1 MAALKLVRV
10 LPTTME
16 TTTAT
21 GGRRGFPA
29 MSDTLDIDVRHLRVG
44 LHVQLDLGWMA
55 HPFPLNSFRLA
66 TAEQIDTL
74 RGLGLSKVRVLRS
87 RSLPTALQALAEAG
101 VIEAESAPAAPAPVP
116 TQAAAPVDAELAA
129 AEQERQRRRAQAAAE
144 QECLATAERAYAEA
158 GRGLR
163 RCFELVRH
171 QPQAAREQ
179 CEAQVR
185 DYLDMVLGAQEMAIR
200 LLGEGAGDRA
210 SMHAINVTVIS
221 LLLGKAM
228 GLPEEAMQ
236 ELGVGAMLH
245 DVGKLD
251 LPERVRWL
259 DPTTAL
265 VPVHERQY
273 YQEHV
278 ALGVVIGKQMTLTPG
293 AMLVLAQHHELNDG
307 SGFPL
312 KLSGERISLPA
323 RIVALV
329 NRYDNLCNPASPA
342 HAYTPHEAL
351 SLMYAQ
357 MKPQFDTAVF
367 AAFVRM
373 MGVYPP
379 GSVVQLSDERYA
391 LVTTVNSSRPLKPRV
406 LVHEPRAGRDT
417 AISVDLESTPGLGIR
432 RSLKPQHLPRSALD
446 VLSPRPRVCYFF
458 ERARELELT
467 TASDA
472 KLRKEAA

>member
-1 MAALKLVRV
+1 
-10 LPTTME
+10 
-16 TTTAT
+16 
-21 GGRRGFPA
+21 
-29 MSDTLDIDVRHLRVG
+29 MSETLDIEVRHLRVG

-55 HPFPLNSFRLA
+55 HPFPLNSFRLGS
-66 TAEQIDTL
+66 TEQIETL
-74 RGLGLSKVRVLRS
+74 RGLGLARVRVVPS
-87 RSLPTALQALAEAG
+87 RSLPAALQALVDAG
-101 VIEAESAPAAPAPVP
+101 VIEADDAPEHVTRARTAVATTPPADP
-116 TQAAAPVDAELAA
+116 ALDAL
-129 AEQERQRRRAQAAAE
+129 EQERQRRRAQAAAE
-144 QECLATAERAYAEA
+144 QDCLATAERAYAEA

-163 RCFELVRH
+163 RCFELVRS
-171 QPQAAREQ
+171 QPHAAREQ

-185 DYLDMVLGAQEMAIR
+185 DYLDLVLGAQEMAIR

-228 GLPEEAMQ
+228 GLPDETMQ

-278 ALGVVIGKQMTLTPG
+278 ALGVVIGKQMTLSPG
-293 AMLVLAQHHELNDG
+293 AMLVLAQHHELSDG

-312 KLSGERISLPA
+312 KLGGERISLPA

-357 MKPQFDTAVF
+357 MKPQFDSAVF

-379 GSVVQLSDERYA
+379 GSVVQLSDDRYA

-406 LVHEPRAGRDT
+406 LVHEPRAGRDVALT
-417 AISVDLESTPGLGIR
+417 VDLESTPGLSIR
-432 RSLKPQHLPRSALD
+432 RSMKPQHLPRAALD

-458 ERARELELT
+458 ERARELEY
-467 TASDA
+467 AAADA
-472 KLRKEAA
+472 RLRKEVA

>member
-1 MAALKLVRV
+1 
-10 LPTTME
+10 
-16 TTTAT
+16 
-21 GGRRGFPA
+21 
-29 MSDTLDIDVRHLRVG
+29 MSDTFDLDIQHLRIG

-66 TAEQIDTL
+66 SAEQIETL
-74 RGLGLSKVRVLRS
+74 RGLGLRQVRVVAS
-87 RSLPTALQALAEAG
+87 RSLPAALHALVDEG
-101 VIEAESAPAAPAPVP
+101 VIDAGQAPPREPAPRAVAV
-116 TQAAAPVDAELAA
+116 AAVRPQPPDPAE
-129 AEQERQRRRAQAAAE
+129 EERQRRRAQQAAE
-144 QECLATAERAYAEA
+144 QECLAQAERAYAEA

-163 RCFELVRH
+163 RCFELVRS

-185 DYLDMVLGAQEMAIR
+185 DYLDLVLGAQEMAIR

-221 LLLGKAM
+221 LLLGKAL

-265 VPVHERQY
+265 VSVHERQY

-278 ALGVVIGKQMTLTPG
+278 ALGVVVGKQMTLSPG
-293 AMLVLAQHHELNDG
+293 ALLVLAQHHELADG
-307 SGFPL
+307 NGFPL
-312 KLSGERISLPA
+312 KLAGERISLPA

-342 HAYTPHEAL
+342 HAHTPHEAL

-357 MKPQFDTAVF
+357 MKPQFDAAVF

-379 GSVVQLSDERYA
+379 GSVVQLSDDRYA

-417 AISVDLESTPGLGIR
+417 ASSVDLEQAPGLSIR
-432 RSLKPQHLPRSALD
+432 RSLKPQHLPRAALD
-446 VLSPRPRVCYFF
+446 ALSPRPRVCYFF
-458 ERARELELT
+458 ERARELEF
-467 TASDA
+467 TASATDA
-472 KLRKEAA
+472 RARKEVA

>member
-1 MAALKLVRV
+1 
-10 LPTTME
+10 
-16 TTTAT
+16 
-21 GGRRGFPA
+21 
-29 MSDTLDIDVRHLRVG
+29 MSDTLDIEVRQLRVG

-55 HPFPLNSFRLA
+55 HPFPLNSFRLVS
-66 TAEQIDTL
+66 TDQIETL
-74 RGLGLSKVRVLRS
+74 RGLGLSRVRVVPS
-87 RSLPTALQALAEAG
+87 RSLPGALQALVDAG
-101 VIEAESAPAAPAPVP
+101 VIDADETPEPALHPRAPVGMP
-116 TQAAAPVDAELAA
+116 SGDAALDAF
-129 AEQERQRRRAQAAAE
+129 EQERQRRRAQAAAE
-144 QECLATAERAYAEA
+144 QECLANAERAYAEA

-163 RCFELVRH
+163 RCFELVRS

-179 CEAQVR
+179 CEAQVN
-185 DYLDMVLGAQEMAIR
+185 DYLDLVLGAQEMAIR

-228 GLPEEAMQ
+228 GLPEEAMH

-265 VPVHERQY
+265 VPVHERHY

-278 ALGVVIGKQMTLTPG
+278 ALGVVIGKQMTLSPG
-293 AMLVLAQHHELNDG
+293 AMLVLAQHHELADG

-312 KLSGERISLPA
+312 KLAGERISLPA

-357 MKPQFDTAVF
+357 MKPQFDALVF

-391 LVTTVNSSRPLKPRV
+391 LVTTVNSSRPLKPRL
-406 LVHEPRAGRDT
+406 LVHEPRAGRDV
-417 AISVDLESTPGLGIR
+417 AVSVDLESTPGLSIR
-432 RSLKPQHLPRSALD
+432 RSLKPQHLPRAALD
-446 VLSPRPRVCYFF
+446 VLSPRPRMCYFF
-458 ERARELELT
+458 ERARELEFV
-467 TASDA
+467 ASDA
-472 KLRKEAA
+472 KLRKEVA